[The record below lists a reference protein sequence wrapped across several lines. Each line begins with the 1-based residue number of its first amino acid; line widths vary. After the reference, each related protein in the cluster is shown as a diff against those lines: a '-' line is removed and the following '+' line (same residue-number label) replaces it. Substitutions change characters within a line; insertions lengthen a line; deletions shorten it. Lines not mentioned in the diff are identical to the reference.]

1 MTEIIHDHNKS
12 TAKENSAWIWAG
24 EAFWVGFGL
33 LSSVFALFAGTRFLT
48 HLMST
53 DEYGKLALAISL
65 STLAVLIFGDPIGK
79 TAVRFYSLWC
89 GAGKPYGFLQNLWKS
104 MVLAMGGIGL
114 CCIITMIAG
123 HYIKAVPGSYFVLV
137 TGFFAIVLVFN
148 RVAMALE
155 DAARKRRFRGIL
167 QGSFETLRFVFAIG
181 LVIIFALPVVEIVLS
196 GFVLAGIL
204 VVIVHGI
211 FLYRLFH
218 RDQAEKN
225 RAYPDVKMDN
235 ARMRS
240 FQSPLVV
247 SSVCIWL
254 VMMAERWILQYSGH
268 PGDVGGYAAVY
279 QLSFIPML
287 LASNFLILLI
297 EPVLYQVAALDGKTP
312 SFERTQRI
320 NNYAAFGILL
330 FSVVLF
336 LGLLFSYPMAGTLLL
351 GAEFRAY
358 SWMFPW
364 LLLAGGCFAAARQ
377 FLLQLSYDMRT
388 DLLAVIWAVVAVVAV
403 AAYMIGGVYWQLKG
417 IVVAIVAVNMVLVL
431 FSLVFVN
438 KGNVSG
444 ILKKNTVGLKK

>member
-1 MTEIIHDHNKS
+1 MPETNQGHNKS
-12 TAKENSAWIWAG
+12 PAKANRAWTWAG

-33 LSSVFALFAGTRFLT
+33 ISSVLALFAGTRFLT

-89 GAGKPYGFLQNLWKS
+89 RAGKPYGFMENLGKS

-114 CCIITMIAG
+114 CCIITMLSG
-123 HYIKAVPGSYFVLV
+123 HYIKAVPGSSFILA
-137 TGFFAIVLVFN
+137 TGIFAILLIFN

-155 DAARKRRFRGIL
+155 DAARKRRFRGII
-167 QGSFETLRFVFAIG
+167 QGSFELMRFVFAIG
-181 LVIIFALPVVEIVLS
+181 LVIIFALPVAEIVLS

-211 FLYRLFH
+211 FLYRLFF
-218 RDQAEKN
+218 RAQPEKN
-225 RAYPDVKMDN
+225 PAHPDVEMDN

-247 SSVCIWL
+247 STICIWL
-254 VMMAERWILQYSGH
+254 VMMAERWVLQYFGH

-279 QLSFIPML
+279 QLAFVPML
-287 LASNFLILLI
+287 LVSNFLILLI
-297 EPVLYQVAALDGKTP
+297 EPVLYQVGALDGKTA
-312 SFERTQRI
+312 SFEQIQRI
-320 NNYAAFGILL
+320 NKTAAFGILL

-336 LGLLFSYPMAGTLLL
+336 MGLLFAYPIVGTLLL
-351 GAEFRAY
+351 GVEFRSY
-358 SWMFPW
+358 SWIFPW

-377 FLLQLSYDMRT
+377 LLLKVSYDMRT
-388 DLLAVIWAVVAVVAV
+388 DLLAIIWAVVAVVAV
-403 AAYMIGGVYWQLKG
+403 GAYVIGAVYWQLKG
-417 IVVAIVAVNMVLVL
+417 IVVAIVAVNMALVV

-438 KGNVSG
+438 KRNISQ
-444 ILKKNTVGLKK
+444 IQKKTPGD